1 MTDSLICHTAT
12 LPLTKFLT
20 TFPRALHLTIAD
32 VPLSYVPGNASF
44 SRKKREFLSILDRCE
59 SVSIR
64 INHWS
69 NPLAPPP
76 CQMSLESVL
85 ASSKNMKAVQLV
97 DGTRNEMLHLEM
109 MPAYISEMLHETAAD
124 TAWKALEE
132 LQVNVMHLLPIE
144 AQESGQSF

>member
-1 MTDSLICHTAT
+1 
-12 LPLTKFLT
+12 
-20 TFPRALHLTIAD
+20 
-32 VPLSYVPGNASF
+32 
-44 SRKKREFLSILDRCE
+44 
-59 SVSIR
+59 
-64 INHWS
+64 
-69 NPLAPPP
+69 
-76 CQMSLESVL
+76 MSLESVL